1 MKVITFILLL
11 LIQFIYESETKSG
24 LYRID
29 LNKNWTLVNAPRNIS
44 ISGLHLPISVHTALL
59 QSHLINDPFY
69 RFNDL
74 DLRWIVKED
83 TWLFKTEF
91 EMNSTRSASSIASL
105 EFDSIDTIASV
116 YLNKKL
122 VLLASNQ
129 FLKYELFD
137 VTGQLNMNGMN
148 LLEVKFSSPVKQAQH
163 LGHLTLL
170 VPF

>member
-1 MKVITFILLL
+1 MKAITFILLL
-11 LIQFIYESETKSG
+11 LIQFICNSETSG

-44 ISGLHLPISVHTALL
+44 ISDLHLPISVHTVLL
-59 QSHLINDPFY
+59 QANLIGDPFY

-83 TWLFKTEF
+83 TWQFKTEF
-91 EMNSTRSASSIASL
+91 ELNSTRSASTIASL
-105 EFDSIDTIASV
+105 EFDSIDTVASV

-137 VTGQLNMNGMN
+137 VSDQLNMNGMN
-148 LLEVKFSSPVKQAQH
+148 LLEVKFSSPVKQAQY
-163 LGHLTLL
+163 LGNLTLL